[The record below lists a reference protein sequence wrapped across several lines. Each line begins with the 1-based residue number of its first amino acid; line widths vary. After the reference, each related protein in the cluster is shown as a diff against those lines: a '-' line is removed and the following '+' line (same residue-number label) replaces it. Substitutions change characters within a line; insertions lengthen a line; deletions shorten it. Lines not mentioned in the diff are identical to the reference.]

1 MTLDVRDSVQ
11 ALAQCLR
18 DDIFAGR
25 LIPGQSI
32 PQEEVSARYGMSRS
46 PLREALRALE
56 AEGMIEYRA
65 NRGAVVA
72 SMSEATVRQIYQ
84 VRRLLETGAIRLVL
98 EQIHDEAIA
107 EFSRLDAVIRN
118 TKDAA
123 TFVHAHHEF
132 HQRIYESTGNPVLAK
147 AIHSHSIKAIL
158 VPNLQPCVKAI
169 KACSKTDHAQLLE
182 AFARRD
188 LKEARKATLVHL
200 DHVES
205 VVLGAL
211 LSPAAAQSPAGEIGS
226 EQITS
231 RLRQ

>member
-1 MTLDVRDSVQ
+1 MTRASLPMTLDVRDSVQ

-32 PQEEVSARYGMSRS
+32 PQEVVSARYGMSRS

-56 AEGMIEYRA
+56 AEGIIEYRA

-72 SMSEATVRQIYQ
+72 SMNEPTVRQIYQ
-84 VRRLLETGAIRLVL
+84 VRRLLETGAIRLVI
-98 EQIHDEAIA
+98 EHIHDQAIA
-107 EFSRLDAVIRN
+107 EFRRLDAVIRN

-147 AIHSHSIKAIL
+147 AINSHSIKAIL
-158 VPNLQPCVKAI
+158 VPNLQLCVKAI

-200 DHVES
+200 DHVET
-205 VVLGAL
+205 VVLRAL
-211 LSPAAAQSPAGEIGS
+211 VSRAATQLPVGEEAS
-226 EQITS
+226 
-231 RLRQ
+231 